1 MLSESAARH
10 FWPGGSAV
18 GRRMYLG
25 SEKDPAVTVVG
36 VVPDARYRDLRQPQP
51 SIFFPLA
58 QSTFPFAP
66 TNFVIRTRGEPA
78 VVVPAIRRAVAEAAP
93 GVDVS
98 SAAPFA
104 TYLEGPLAQPRFNAL
119 LLAVFAVASVALAAV
134 GLFGVMMTM
143 VGQRTR
149 ELGVRMALGA
159 GARDIGRLVIGR
171 GLVIAGAG
179 TVAGL
184 AGSVAANRLIT
195 SLLYEVSPA
204 DAVTLVTVA
213 TLLVVVA
220 LVATFVPARASTR
233 IDPVVALRYD
243 G

>member
-1 MLSESAARH
+1 
-10 FWPGGSAV
+10 
-18 GRRMYLG
+18 
-25 SEKDPAVTVVG
+25 
-36 VVPDARYRDLRQPQP
+36 
-51 SIFFPLA
+51 
-58 QSTFPFAP
+58 
-66 TNFVIRTRGEPA
+66 
-78 VVVPAIRRAVAEAAP
+78 
-93 GVDVS
+93 
-98 SAAPFA
+98 
-104 TYLEGPLAQPRFNAL
+104 
-119 LLAVFAVASVALAAV
+119 
-134 GLFGVMMTM
+134 MTM

-233 IDPVVALRYD
+233 IDPVVALRHD